1 MHVTT
6 FYCFI
11 EIDDVDFVQ
20 GLIDVA
26 CRSESLVG
34 TVLLASEGI
43 NATLAHANRANIEN
57 AVEDIAT
64 ILKDVQIT
72 PTWSS
77 ANQDNPVFHRLRV
90 RTKSEVVSF
99 GRPPHVSNTEPA
111 RVGAEDWNELL
122 RDPNTVVLDV
132 RNSYESDIGSFPGAV
147 KPDTEH
153 FRDFP
158 NFAEE
163 QLGEQKQKQI
173 AMFCTGGIRCE
184 KASRWMLAN
193 GFENVTLLDRG
204 ILGYLADESKQT
216 DLWEGECFVFDQRVS
231 VTRELKQGSMQQ
243 CFACRH
249 PVSEAEMQSPH
260 YEHGVSCPHCWNKT
274 TAAQREGFKERVVQ
288 EALARSRNTT
298 HVGKDQRE
306 S

>member
-1 MHVTT
+1 MHVVT
-6 FYCFI
+6 FYRFVD
-11 EIDDVDFVQ
+11 IDELDCARS
-20 GLIDVA
+20 LIYQA

-34 TVLLASEGI
+34 TILLAKEGI
-43 NATLAHANRANIEN
+43 NATLAHINRANIEKSLKR
-57 AVEDIAT
+57 IST
-64 ILKDVQIT
+64 ILDDT
-72 PTWSS
+72 PLNPIWSS
-77 ANQDNPVFHRLRV
+77 ADLDNPVFHRLRV

-99 GRPPHVSNTEPA
+99 GRPPNVSNTEPG
-111 RVGAEDWNELL
+111 RVGAEGWNELL

-153 FRDFP
+153 FRNFP
-158 NFAEE
+158 EFVTE
-163 QLGEQKQKQI
+163 QLGDQKQNQI

-193 GFENVTLLDRG
+193 GFEDVTLLDRG
-204 ILGYLADESKQT
+204 ILGYLADESKQA

-260 YEHGVSCPHCWNKT
+260 YVHGVSCPHCWNKT
-274 TAAQREGFKERVVQ
+274 TKAQRDGFKERVVQ